1 MPRLNAAPPPPKS
14 RPITAGAVTLDSLTA
29 ATHPNAVV
37 TGVLLAV
44 VAALVAVGLAGLI
57 GPVLSLDLFAPDLS
71 LGEWTRSLA
80 QLATSVMAL
89 IAAGLGLAKHPRFP
103 PLFLAVA
110 ASLTVLASSTLS
122 IRILNGTLSTD
133 LPLFTILSLPVI
145 LAVPYVVAS
154 KKCRLIFARRFDVN
168 DLRSV
173 TGEEAWPRPSLGS
186 VVPGSPLPT
195 APKASPPAL
204 TPPRRPRLQ
213 RASPSTEAAP
223 RRPPPPPPPA
233 PNPALRAALFG
244 APPASPPPPEPTET
258 DGHSQTT
265 PGKRVGLEALIN
277 LRPPGT

>member
-1 MPRLNAAPPPPKS
+1 MPRLNATSPAPKS
-14 RPITAGAVTLDSLTA
+14 RPIVAGAVTLDSLTA
-29 ATHPNAVV
+29 AAHPNAVV

-44 VAALVAVGLAGLI
+44 VAVLAAVGLAGLI

-80 QLATSVMAL
+80 QIATSVAAL

-110 ASLTVLASSTLS
+110 ASLTVLASFTLS
-122 IRILNGTLSTD
+122 IRILNGTLSAD

-145 LAVPYVVAS
+145 LAVPYVVVS
-154 KKCRLIFARRFDVN
+154 KKCRLIFGRRFDVN
-168 DLRSV
+168 DLKVV

-186 VVPGSPLPT
+186 VVPGSLLPV
-195 APKASPPAL
+195 APTPSPPAP
-204 TPPRRPRLQ
+204 TPTRRPRLQ
-213 RASPSTEAAP
+213 RTGSSAEAPP
-223 RRPPPPPPPA
+223 RRPPAPPAPA

-244 APPASPPPPEPTET
+244 TSPSASPPSEPSEA
-258 DGHSQTT
+258 DSPSQTT